1 MSKASTLEEIERLRR
16 EYVKMSKE
24 ASKLS
29 KSMEEELDLLDL
41 GLEDLYWTLS
51 KIEDAIEVCKRYGW
65 GVPPEFEEV
74 KKDIE
79 QMIRELKVE
88 IEEVRGSTLSLV
100 EAKMSVALAMLICL
114 EHKLAFEKVKNKKGF
129 MKIMT
134 YLEERERIGK
144 YF

>member
-1 MSKASTLEEIERLRR
+1 MNRVMLMGEIERLRR

-79 QMIRELKVE
+79 QMIHELKVE
-88 IEEVRGSTLSLV
+88 IEEVRGSMLSLV
-100 EAKMSVALAMLICL
+100 EAKMSVALAKMVCL
-114 EHKLAFEKVKNKKGF
+114 KHKSAFEKVKNMKGF
-129 MKIMT
+129 AKIMT
-134 YLEERERIGK
+134 YFEEREKIGG